1 MSLSDPA
8 ILPEDKIVEIDP
20 SVIALYKDEVEK
32 LTGAAGWAFIEHSD
46 IPYGVKN
53 TMKGKLA
60 TITYWKEQGPRGEEY
75 PDYYMELSLQNG
87 AKAVRHYDGTLWDP
101 ALDLKRWVEALRQ
114 KPKPREELNTS
125 EEDMYFSMK
134 PSVLRWLSKAISDVC
149 DNCRCAAN
157 RYDGGYT
164 ECDLGRPCY
173 AKDAKAFLEKFP
185 QD

>member
-20 SVIALYKDEVEK
+20 SVIALYKDDVEK
-32 LTGAAGWAFIEHSD
+32 LVKAAAWAFIERSNM
-46 IPYGVKN
+46 PYGVKN
-53 TMKGKLA
+53 TKKGNLA
-60 TITYWKEQGPRGEEY
+60 TVTYWKERGPRGEQY

-87 AKAVRHYDGTLWDP
+87 ARAVRHYDGTLWGS

-114 KPKPREELNTS
+114 KPKPEEQPSTS
-125 EEDMYFSMK
+125 GEDLYSSMK

-149 DNCRCAAN
+149 GNCRCAAN

-173 AKDAKAFLEKFP
+173 AKDAKAFLEKCP
-185 QD
+185 EE